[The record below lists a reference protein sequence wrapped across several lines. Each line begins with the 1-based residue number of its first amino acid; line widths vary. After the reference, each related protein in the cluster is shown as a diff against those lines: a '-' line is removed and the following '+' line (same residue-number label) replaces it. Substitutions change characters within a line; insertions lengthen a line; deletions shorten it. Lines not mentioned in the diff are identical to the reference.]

1 MRPFILR
8 NLKTV
13 QGLAP
18 EDRIQNE
25 TDIDIGDFPHLF
37 RRYWRDAFEQRFDP
51 DRDVR
56 SAVGLITE
64 ARNKVSHPE
73 AEDFAPEYALS
84 RLHEIA
90 DMLGQ
95 INAPEQKGEVET
107 IRDRL
112 LTRATSPPETKPK
125 LPRRKAADL
134 KSWRDV
140 IRPNTDVIQGTFRKS
155 EFAADLQ
162 EVFEG
167 RAKTPE
173 YGETEIFFNQTY
185 ITPGLR
191 QLLVNT
197 LKRLGGKDGDPV
209 IQLKTGFGGG
219 KTHSLIALY
228 HLVTGINILR
238 ALPAENKYKRLRSEI
253 EDILNEAE
261 CDADTLLNANV
272 SVLVGTYLSTTD
284 ADETRQGDPLN
295 TLWGM
300 MADQLGGQ
308 DAYNI
313 VRKAAVEGI
322 APGGNQLD
330 ALFEHAGPTIILMDE
345 LVAYVRN
352 VQGVTQESIYT
363 FFQAVTESVKR
374 TKNVTLVATLPEG
387 QVQAGG
393 EGGMTVL
400 DTLESILERVD
411 AVSIPLEVDNAFEV
425 VRRRLFSNMSDDDKT
440 ERDLT
445 CEAFRRMYQ
454 NSRSEYPNNVSDQH
468 YLQRMKDC
476 YPIHPEIFD
485 RLFEDW
491 AVIPGF
497 QRTRGVLRIMATCIS
512 RLYQEQDPSLLIMP
526 ANLTLDDPALAD
538 EFTRLLARSGGNWDP
553 VVKEVD
559 SHGSRTD
566 QIDRNSQSFIEV
578 GSAARRIARTI
589 FLGSASSHAV
599 KGLSQQQIHLGV
611 VEPGQGVSVYNDAL
625 SRMTGNLHF
634 LYNLDDRYY
643 FHTQENL
650 NKVAIDRAAEYTE
663 KDIHGEIV
671 SRLERTIGRDP
682 SVQIC
687 PTSPDLVKDSETVQY
702 VILPPE
708 ASLPS
713 REKETD
719 VASEAARKILRY
731 SGDDERQRT
740 YRNTLLFIAA
750 RRDNIRELRNLVKN
764 YLAWNS
770 IMNGDLL
777 HGALANLEG
786 ERLDQ
791 TKENLESAEDAVTN
805 ALFKAYRWALTPFQ
819 TDEREA
825 AYNFSTAETRPEDGR
840 IMKRF
845 RDKFIDDDAIVTK
858 IDPNIFAAK
867 LQQYVWSSDTYQ
879 DHIEI
884 ERLWE
889 LMAQNVYMPRLKDRN
904 VLATCI
910 KDGIEA
916 GIFGYAKA
924 YQDGDYHNIRF
935 EEQIVGLR
943 FDKGTTA
950 VLIIPE
956 LAKLRKEERDKQQ
969 KPPDTPEPAP
979 DTGKKTGD
987 ESKGVVVEPPQA
999 KGPTHVVVT
1008 KALQLELSFSDE
1020 IDTLQDEIARTLQA
1034 DGGKVKVEITI
1045 TANKSDGFS
1054 ENATRAVKQNS
1065 EHLNAEFKRD

>member
-1 MRPFILR
+1 M
-8 NLKTV
+8 

-37 RRYWRDAFEQRFDP
+37 RRYWREAFEQRFDP

-107 IRDRL
+107 IRDKL
-112 LTRATSPPETKPK
+112 LTSATSPPEIKPK

-238 ALPAENKYKRLRSEI
+238 TLPAEDKYKRLRTEI
-253 EDILNEAE
+253 EDILNEAG
-261 CDADTLLNANV
+261 CHTDTLLNANV

-284 ADETRQGDPLN
+284 ADETQQGDPLN

-313 VRKAAVEGI
+313 IRKAAIEGT

-330 ALFEHAGPTIILMDE
+330 ALFEHVGPSIILMDE

-363 FFQAVTESVKR
+363 FFQAVTESIKR

-387 QVQAGG
+387 QIQAGG

-425 VRRRLFSNMSDDDKT
+425 VRRRLFSSMTDDDKT

-468 YLQRMKDC
+468 YLQRMKDR

-491 AVIPGF
+491 
-497 QRTRGVLRIMATCIS
+497 
-512 RLYQEQDPSLLIMP
+512 
-526 ANLTLDDPALAD
+526 
-538 EFTRLLARSGGNWDP
+538 
-553 VVKEVD
+553 
-559 SHGSRTD
+559 
-566 QIDRNSQSFIEV
+566 QS
-578 GSAARRIARTI
+578 
-589 FLGSASSHAV
+589 
-599 KGLSQQQIHLGV
+599 
-611 VEPGQGVSVYNDAL
+611 
-625 SRMTGNLHF
+625 
-634 LYNLDDRYY
+634 
-643 FHTQENL
+643 
-650 NKVAIDRAAEYTE
+650 
-663 KDIHGEIV
+663 
-671 SRLERTIGRDP
+671 
-682 SVQIC
+682 C
-687 PTSPDLVKDSETVQY
+687 PD
-702 VILPPE
+702 
-708 ASLPS
+708 
-713 REKETD
+713 
-719 VASEAARKILRY
+719 
-731 SGDDERQRT
+731 
-740 YRNTLLFIAA
+740 F
-750 RRDNIRELRNLVKN
+750 
-764 YLAWNS
+764 
-770 IMNGDLL
+770 
-777 HGALANLEG
+777 
-786 ERLDQ
+786 
-791 TKENLESAEDAVTN
+791 N
-805 ALFKAYRWALTPFQ
+805 AP
-819 TDEREA
+819 A
-825 AYNFSTAETRPEDGR
+825 AYCE
-840 IMKRF
+840 
-845 RDKFIDDDAIVTK
+845 
-858 IDPNIFAAK
+858 
-867 LQQYVWSSDTYQ
+867 
-879 DHIEI
+879 
-884 ERLWE
+884 
-889 LMAQNVYMPRLKDRN
+889 
-904 VLATCI
+904 
-910 KDGIEA
+910 
-916 GIFGYAKA
+916 
-924 YQDGDYHNIRF
+924 
-935 EEQIVGLR
+935 
-943 FDKGTTA
+943 
-950 VLIIPE
+950 
-956 LAKLRKEERDKQQ
+956 
-969 KPPDTPEPAP
+969 
-979 DTGKKTGD
+979 
-987 ESKGVVVEPPQA
+987 
-999 KGPTHVVVT
+999 
-1008 KALQLELSFSDE
+1008 
-1020 IDTLQDEIARTLQA
+1020 
-1034 DGGKVKVEITI
+1034 
-1045 TANKSDGFS
+1045 
-1054 ENATRAVKQNS
+1054 
-1065 EHLNAEFKRD
+1065 